1 MVATAQPPPPVD
13 ADPSRI
19 GMLDG
24 WRAASILLVLAGH
37 MLPLGPKAWRLNEA
51 TATSGMSI
59 FFTLS
64 GFLIASLLIRNPSVP
79 AFLAKRF
86 ARILPLAWLVLT
98 VVLGLNSAARN
109 EWLANLFFYANL
121 PPFYLEDT
129 GHFWSLCVEMQFY
142 VFIAFAIAVL
152 GRRGLWVTPVALLAV
167 TAFRIATGAQT
178 SIVTWLRVDEILAGG
193 VLALMFYAP
202 QNSLFRRWLAKIP
215 FYAVAVLFLGSC
227 HPSLG
232 ALNYARP
239 YLSALMVG
247 ITLARPISG
256 LAPLLSCAA
265 AAYIAKI
272 SYAVYLFH
280 PYSTHGWLGSGIG
293 IEKYLKRP
301 ISFAIT
307 FALAHASTFYY
318 EGPINRWA
326 HRLVNGNAP
335 KRPLK
340 N

>member
-1 MVATAQPPPPVD
+1 MMSAQPPPSVD
-13 ADPSRI
+13 SDPSRI

-24 WRAASILLVLAGH
+24 WRAVSILLVLAGH
-37 MLPLGPKAWRLNEA
+37 MLPLGPKAWRLNES

-64 GFLIASLLIRNPSVP
+64 GFLIAGILIRNPSVP

-86 ARILPLAWLVLT
+86 ARILPLAWLVLI

-142 VFIAFAIAVL
+142 VSIAFAIAVF

-167 TAFRIATGAQT
+167 TAFRIAMGAQT

-193 VLALMFYAP
+193 VLALTFYAP
-202 QNSLFRRWLAKIP
+202 QGEQFRRWLANVP
-215 FYAVAVLFLGSC
+215 FYAVLLLFLGSS
-227 HPSLG
+227 HPDLG

-256 LAPLLSCAA
+256 VAPVLSSSA
-265 AAYIAKI
+265 AAYIAKV

-301 ISFAIT
+301 ISFALT
-307 FALAHASTFYY
+307 FALAHASTFYF

-326 HRLVNGNAP
+326 HRLVSGNASKKTP
-335 KRPLK
+335 RQ
-340 N
+340 